1 MEPPPQSDFAGKTA
15 IVTGS
20 AGFVGHRL
28 CQVLAERGASKVIG
42 LDIAEPHTIANA
54 PASHQVIEFRKCDIT
69 SREAVIAAMEP
80 VHCVWHIAALVGPF
94 YPKQAYDKVN
104 YQGTLHI
111 LDACRHHNITTLVYS
126 SSPSTR
132 FDGNDVQGAKESELS
147 IRPPGRFLEPYAET
161 KAQGEQAVLAAND
174 TNGLRTVAIAPHQ
187 VYGPYDPI
195 FLPNLMEAS
204 RTGKLRVFGRGANR
218 ISMVHVDNY
227 CHGLIL
233 GYHALQRDQ
242 APFRAAGE
250 FIIVTDGGKVNFW
263 DALDRASVYL
273 GFGSIRARASL
284 PRWLLMGVAIML
296 QFIGR
301 MLGRSF
307 KLTPFTVKM
316 LTIDRWF
323 DIEKARDVLRYEPL
337 TSFEDGWKSTLEWFK
352 ENPDFLNRCAMK
364 STSKLSVRFAK
375 KSA

>member
-1 MEPPPQSDFAGKTA
+1 MATPSDFVGKSA

-20 AGFVGHRL
+20 SGFVGHRL

-42 LDIAEPHTIANA
+42 LDIAEPHEIPN
-54 PASHQVIEFRKCDIT
+54 PPSSHNVIEHRNCDIT
-69 SREAVIAAMEP
+69 SREAVISAMEP
-80 VHCVWHIAALVGPF
+80 VDCVWHIAALVGPF

-111 LDACRHHNITTLVYS
+111 LDACRHHNIKILVYS

-132 FDGNDVQGAKESELS
+132 FDGTDVRGAKESELT
-147 IRPPGRFLEPYAET
+147 IRAPGEFLEPYAET
-161 KAQGEQAVLAAND
+161 KAQGEQVVLAANN

-204 RTGKLRVFGRGANR
+204 RTGKLRVFGRGANC

-227 CHGLIL
+227 CHGLLL
-233 GYHALQRDQ
+233 GYHALLRDE
-242 APFRAAGE
+242 APFKTAGE
-250 FIIVTDGGKVNFW
+250 FIVVTDGGKVNFW
-263 DALDRASVYL
+263 DALDSASVYL
-273 GFGSIRARASL
+273 GFGSIRSRTSL
-284 PRWLLMGVAIML
+284 PRWLLMGVAIVL
-296 QFIGR
+296 QFVGR

-323 DIEKARDVLRYEPL
+323 NIEKAHDVLGYKPLISYE
-337 TSFEDGWKSTLEWFK
+337 EGWKSTLEWFK
-352 ENPDFLNRCAMK
+352 ENPDFLNRCAKK
-364 STSKLSVRFAK
+364 SSSKLSVRFAK
-375 KSA
+375 